1 MRHNVKQRNRRSD
14 LRSEVIA
21 PVVGETLPGH
31 RTARRAV
38 VGFAVL
44 IGRGAPWN
52 SARNPRGFR
61 GILQHLRGRSQAA
74 IPDEGGKGPGKH
86 VLVNRR
92 EVVY

>member
-21 PVVGETLPGH
+21 PVVGETLPD

-38 VGFAVL
+38 ACSAVL
-44 IGRGAPWN
+44 IGRSAPWN
-52 SARNPRGFR
+52 SARNPRGFQ

-74 IPDEGGKGPGKH
+74 IPEEGSKGPGKH